1 MRRGAVIGGTAASF
15 GRGDLGQHLKIQDN
29 YLVGM
34 IRECFQEDGENV
46 VDVFE
51 HFLGNVDEEVVYPL
65 KGRYFGVHC
74 AAQKLLGQHVDY
86 GGKVKLVRLRRFY
99 AVSVILTIEKWT

>member
-1 MRRGAVIGGTAASF
+1 
-15 GRGDLGQHLKIQDN
+15 
-29 YLVGM
+29 M
-34 IRECFQEDGENV
+34 IRESFQENGKNV

-74 AAQKLLGQHVDY
+74 ATQQLLGQHVDY
-86 GGKVKLVRLRRFY
+86 GGKVQLVRLRRFY
-99 AVSVILTIEKWT
+99 AVSVILTVRKWARLIFIFQGKNHLKPHLV